1 MSAILTVSE
10 KEREDLVRTVVCP
23 NCAAKATQSCT
34 YGLSKSG
41 ARVVI
46 PTSHTGRYVVAQEAG
61 LVPPWRGWP
70 WMT

>member
-10 KEREDLVRTVVCP
+10 KEREDKVRTLPCP
-23 NCAAKATQSCT
+23 NCAAKAKHPCT
-34 YGLSKSG
+34 YGLSSAG
-41 ARVVI
+41 ARITI
-46 PTSHTGRYVVAQEAG
+46 PTSHTGRYVAAQEAG